1 MENKNPAY
9 QSAEQ
14 AQEATGSGSDSLREN
29 YLKLKLSTLEK
40 ESDYEELKAG
50 YPNTTRA
57 NCMRNDDGNH
67 SDNGLNHE
75 SGGTCKPIAF
85 IAILTVL
92 LLLSLCVAALVISVI
107 NYQSLKSVH
116 GQQSNFSTQFDVTR
130 DTINETTNLL
140 NGKIDNLSLIAHK
153 NVDKIE
159 NIDKSKINNIS
170 MVLHENIDKIEE
182 LQHLQVQVEL
192 RLNGTKTTF
201 EENFTTL
208 ESQLERRLQEVNLD
222 LQNQINHNTL
232 RISCGAGNWQ
242 RVAHLNMSDPSHQC
256 PPAWSVYSANGVRA
270 CGRPRNGYS
279 YSCSSVNYHTSSSL
293 YSKVCGR
300 VIGYQVGSTD
310 VFGNQQNSIN
320 IGYVDG
326 VSITYGLPRT
336 HIWTYAA
343 GLSSTFVP
351 ENERFSCPCLTTGSS
366 FRSQAPPT
374 FVGNNYYCESGNPH
388 STFRSNNILTYTDD
402 PIWDGENCEG
412 RCCSDGRT
420 PPWFSVQLTNTTTSD
435 IEVRICGTQRTSTE
449 NTPVTLLEI
458 YTQ

>member
-1 MENKNPAY
+1 MEDKNPAY
-9 QSAEQ
+9 QSAKQ
-14 AQEATGSGSDSLREN
+14 AHEATGSGSAADLNFSLREHHF
-29 YLKLKLSTLEK
+29 KDDRKQSTVEK

-50 YPNTTRA
+50 SMYKTAGYPNTTRA
-57 NCMRNDDGNH
+57 SCEPSDDSNDCDNDDG
-67 SDNGLNHE
+67 LNNE
-75 SGGTCKPIAF
+75 SIDACKLV
-85 IAILTVL
+85 IAIIVILTI
-92 LLLSLCVAALVISVI
+92 LLSLSLCCVAALVISII

-130 DTINETTNLL
+130 DIINETTNLL

-192 RLNGTKTTF
+192 RLNGTQTTI

-208 ESQLERRLQEVNLD
+208 ESQLEHRLQEVNLD

-232 RISCGAGNWQ
+232 RISCGAGDWQ
-242 RVAHLNMSDPSHQC
+242 RVAYLNMSDPSHQC

-279 YSCSSVNYHTSSSL
+279 YSCSSVNYHISSIS

-366 FRSQAPPT
+366 FRSQVPPT

-402 PIWDGENCEG
+402 PI
-412 RCCSDGRT
+412 
-420 PPWFSVQLTNTTTSD
+420 
-435 IEVRICGTQRTSTE
+435 
-449 NTPVTLLEI
+449 
-458 YTQ
+458 